1 MFEQNSFGKTI
12 DILHRTMDVS
22 LLRRNVIADNVANA
36 DTPNFKRSDINFEAE
51 LKRALEANKSRKL
64 EAKLTHER
72 HVSFNRNVDYRN
84 VGPRRVLDYL
94 TTTDNNGNNVDLEN
108 ESMALL
114 QNQLRYELMTTLVA
128 NKYSQINSVLR

>member
-51 LKRALEANKSRKL
+51 LKRALEANTSRKL

-72 HVSFNRNVDYRN
+72 HVSFNRNVDYRD